1 MVKLKGPIM
10 SLEAHGSIGKI
21 LTFSERGSGSQTR
34 KYTKPIKAP
43 SAKQRAQRRLTEFL
57 VAQWQNM
64 TEIQKDVYEDA
75 AKATGKQISGYHYFL
90 SVAQKDLLTN
100 TGMLAYWHCNV
111 IDANRVLDLSGQG
124 HHATLKPTPPG
135 DAPILAASRSSR
147 FSNALSFD
155 GVNDYAEA
163 PNEII
168 PASSDFFL
176 EAWIYCNGEK
186 AGDTD
191 RRACAFG
198 SASFVVTTQGVLF
211 RVNPDTGNLRV
222 TIANGTTSKDMILIY
237 DIVTTNKQKWY
248 HVGVTYDH
256 SETKAYPILN
266 GVRQAGQVIAY
277 ANTSLKFRLG
287 HSNNLHDQESYWYGK
302 VDEVCIYNRL
312 LSAAEIYTRYNF
324 AIKKT

>member
-1 MVKLKGPIM
+1 
-10 SLEAHGSIGKI
+10 
-21 LTFSERGSGSQTR
+21 
-34 KYTKPIKAP
+34 
-43 SAKQRAQRRLTEFL
+43 LTEFL

-64 TEIQKDVYEDA
+64 TENQKDVYEDA

-124 HHATLKPTPPG
+124 NHQALKPTPPA

-155 GVNDYAEA
+155 GVNDYTEA
-163 PNEII
+163 DANII
-168 PASSDFFL
+168 PATGDFYL
-176 EAWIYCNGEK
+176 EGWIYVEGEK
-186 AGDTD
+186 AGETDTT
-191 RRACAFG
+191 ATAFG
-198 SASFVVTTQGVLF
+198 SATYVSAVKGVVVRLSPTTNELVIIW
-211 RVNPDTGNLRV
+211 GNG
-222 TIANGTTSKDMILIY
+222 ISGASIILKTAMK
-237 DIVTTNKQKWY
+237 TTNKQKWY
-248 HVGVTYDH
+248 YIGVGYDS
-256 SETKAYPILN
+256 SEDKIYAYLN
-266 GVRQAGQVIAY
+266 GVLINSIVKAY
-277 ANTSLKFRLG
+277 ASSELKFRIG
-287 HSNNLHDQESYWYGK
+287 HSTGLNTSTSFWYGL